1 MNEGWIKV
9 ENFIN
14 EDLSTV
20 TLWLYFT
27 EDDIED

>member
-14 EDLSTV
+14 EDTTSGS
-20 TLWLYFT
+20 TLWLYT
-27 EDDIED
+27 DIED

>member
-14 EDLSTV
+14 HKVWAIRVYGHSLLADK
-20 TLWLYFT
+20 Y
-27 EDDIED
+27 